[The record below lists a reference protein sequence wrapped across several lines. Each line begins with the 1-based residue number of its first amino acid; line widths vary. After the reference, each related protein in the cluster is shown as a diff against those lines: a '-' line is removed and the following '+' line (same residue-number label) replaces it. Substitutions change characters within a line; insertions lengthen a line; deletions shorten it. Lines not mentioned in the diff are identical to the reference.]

1 MKKRLAQVVTRG
13 ILHFLKHFSLYTYH
27 FFCLF
32 VCFSFLFFFFST
44 FSLKRLLQ
52 ATRNVPQTDEM

>member
-32 VCFSFLFFFFST
+32 VFLFFSFFFST